1 MPHCELKWE
10 IPVKRREVAMV
21 DRELQVR
28 ELFQKMLEDGEEYAR
43 TYEYYAEDMK
53 DFDKKVQWKFGPIRG
68 YQIFK
73 GTEYSYGMDE
83 EIENPDIVI
92 ACDDLSF
99 VKRFLKDQ
107 LDDMRDLEKAD
118 FEVTSPSAADATGTD
133 AGAGQWRQLRAL
145 LPRIPAFRPLMEKN
159 QGTQSTAVA
168 IPINQSL
175 GNYENQIM
183 PLAVLEYFINKAS
196 HIFLY
201 DLCPCRVN
209 RDCQDFDHHAFG
221 CMCLGRGVLRMKP
234 NDGLMIQGHLATKE
248 EALDMARRAVEAG
261 LQPGFGRLRGD
272 AVNRIGGPVPDTG
285 DLFNLCYCCPCCCV
299 VGNQEG
305 GGMKNSPRYMREM
318 FQRFEGLT
326 VTVDSELCTGCEECL
341 EVCVYGGMEFADGTA
356 AVNPANCFGCGRCER
371 VCPAGAISIT
381 MEEDSVKRMI
391 ARIEA
396 HVDVT

>member
-1 MPHCELKWE
+1 MPDK
-10 IPVKRREVAMV
+10 
-21 DRELQVR
+21 ELQVR
-28 ELFQKMLEDGEEYAR
+28 TLFQKMLEDVEEYKK
-43 TYEYYAEDMK
+43 TYESYAEDMK
-53 DFDKKVQWKFGPIRG
+53 NFDKKVQWKFGPIKG
-68 YQIFK
+68 YQVFK
-73 GTEYSYGMDE
+73 GTEYSYGMDG

-92 ACDDLSF
+92 ECDDLNV
-99 VKRFLKDQ
+99 VKRFLKDE
-107 LDDMRDLEKAD
+107 LDDMRDLQKAD
-118 FEVTSPSAADATGTD
+118 FEITSPDAADSAGTN
-133 AGAGQWRQLRAL
+133 AFRQLMASI
-145 LPRIPAFRPLMEKN
+145 PRIPAFRPLMERN

-175 GNYENQIM
+175 GTYENQIM
-183 PLAVLEYFINKAS
+183 PLAVLEHFINKAS

-299 VGNQEG
+299 VGNKEG
-305 GGMKNSPRYMREM
+305 GGIRNSPRYMREM
-318 FQRFEGLT
+318 FQRMEGVT

-341 EVCVYGGMEFADGTA
+341 DACVYGGMEFADGKA
-356 AVNPANCFGCGRCER
+356 WVNEKNCFGCGRCER
-371 VCPAGAISIT
+371 ACPTDAISIT
-381 MEEDSVKRMI
+381 MEEDSVERMI